1 MTHFVFFANEGFMK
15 HLHMLLAVL
24 TIGFFCYSAFCIIKQ
39 KQVGKAYMAITH
51 TLYALLIGS
60 GVWLLWDI
68 LKVTT
73 SEYWIY
79 AKIVLLVVAVSSMI
93 KARRAKAMGQA
104 KAGIGIVFVALVGI
118 LVLVI
123 TKPTLG

>member
-1 MTHFVFFANEGFMK
+1 MK
-15 HLHMLLAVL
+15 HVHMLMAFL

-51 TLYALLIGS
+51 TLYALLVGS

-73 SEYWIY
+73 SEHWIY
-79 AKIVLLVVAVSSMI
+79 AKIVLLIVAISSTI
-93 KARRAKAMGQA
+93 KARRAKTPEQA
-104 KAGIGIVFVALVGI
+104 KAGIGLMGVALLGI
-118 LVLVI
+118 LVLVV